1 MTINAD
7 VRNRKAID
15 WERTGRGVR
24 RSVGRGI
31 VYAIAILTA
40 IIVLF
45 PMVWIIFT
53 AFKSLPE
60 TYVWPPTWLPTQ
72 WRFDNFAKLFT
83 AVPFTRYF
91 LNSVLVSLPICIL
104 NLFFCSLAGYVFAK
118 FQFPGKNILFVV
130 VLATIMIPFQVTM
143 IPAFR
148 ILKFLG
154 WNNTYLGLIAPGMV
168 GAFGI
173 FLMRQFMMS
182 IPTELIEAA
191 RMDGASEARI
201 YAQIIVPSSKPV
213 FAALAIF
220 TFLESWN
227 NFLWPLIVIDTP
239 KMRTLPLGLALLKT
253 QYISQWPL
261 IMAATLL
268 TSLPVIIVY
277 IIFQRQFI
285 RGILLSGI
293 KA

>member
-1 MTINAD
+1 MITID
-7 VRNRKAID
+7 DMNRKAD
-15 WERTGRGVR
+15 QRDRRLRRVRTFLSKAV
-24 RSVGRGI
+24 
-31 VYAIAILTA
+31 VYFIAIFVALTV
-40 IIVLF
+40 IF
-45 PMVWIIFT
+45 PLIWILLT

-60 TYVWPPTWLPTQ
+60 TYIWPPTLLPAN
-72 WRFDNFAKLFT
+72 WRFDSFSQLFQV
-83 AVPFTRYF
+83 VPFARFF

-104 NLFFCSLAGYVFAK
+104 NLLFCSLAGYVFAK
-118 FQFPGKNILFVV
+118 FQFPGKSILFII

-143 IPAFR
+143 IPAFS
-148 ILKFLG
+148 ILVELG
-154 WNNTYLGLIAPGMV
+154 WNNSYLGLIVPGMV

-191 RMDGASEARI
+191 RIDGAGEFRI
-201 YAQIIVPSSKPV
+201 YTQIIIPSSKPA

-227 NFLWPLIVIDTP
+227 SFLWPLIVIDTP
-239 KMRTLPLGLALLKT
+239 QMRTLPLGLALLKT
-253 QYISQWPL
+253 QFIAQWPL

-268 TSLPVIIVY
+268 SSLPVILVY

-285 RGILLSGI
+285 RGILLTGL
-293 KA
+293 KQ

>member
-1 MTINAD
+1 MITID
-7 VRNRKAID
+7 DMNRKAD
-15 WERTGRGVR
+15 QRDRSLRRVRTFLSRAV
-24 RSVGRGI
+24 
-31 VYAIAILTA
+31 VYFIAIFVALTV
-40 IIVLF
+40 IF
-45 PMVWIIFT
+45 PLIWILLT

-60 TYVWPPTWLPTQ
+60 TYIWPPTLLPAN
-72 WRFDNFAKLFT
+72 WRFDSFSQLFQV
-83 AVPFTRYF
+83 VPFARFF

-104 NLFFCSLAGYVFAK
+104 NLLFCSLAGYVFAK
-118 FQFPGKNILFVV
+118 FQFPGKSILFII

-143 IPAFR
+143 IPAFS
-148 ILKFLG
+148 ILVELG
-154 WNNTYLGLIAPGMV
+154 WNNSFLGLIVPGMV

-191 RMDGASEARI
+191 RIDGAGEFRI
-201 YAQIIVPSSKPV
+201 YTQIIIPSSKPA

-227 NFLWPLIVIDTP
+227 SFLWPLIVIDTP
-239 KMRTLPLGLALLKT
+239 QMRTLPLGLALLKT
-253 QYISQWPL
+253 QFISQWPL

-268 TSLPVIIVY
+268 SSLPVILIY

-285 RGILLSGI
+285 RGILLTGL
-293 KA
+293 KQ

>member
-1 MTINAD
+1 MTSISGEKKRGIDRAD
-7 VRNRKAID
+7 KQRLLK
-15 WERTGRGVR
+15 
-24 RSVGRGI
+24 RSLGRGI

-45 PMVWIIFT
+45 PMVWIVFT

-60 TYVWPPTWLPTQ
+60 TYVWPPTWLPAH
-72 WRFDNFAKLFT
+72 WRFDNFVKLFT
-83 AVPFTRYF
+83 VVPFMRYF
-91 LNSVLVSLPICIL
+91 LNSVLVSVPYCIF
-104 NLFFCSLAGYVFAK
+104 NLLFCSMAGYVFAK
-118 FQFPGKNILFVV
+118 FQFPGKNILFIV

-148 ILKFLG
+148 ILVYLG
-154 WNNTYLGLIAPGMV
+154 WNNTFAGLIVPGMV

-191 RMDGASEARI
+191 RVDGASELRI
-201 YAQIIVPSSKPV
+201 YAQIIVPSSKSA

-220 TFLESWN
+220 TFLDSWN
-227 NFLWPLIVIDTP
+227 SFLWPLIVVDSTEL
-239 KMRTLPLGLALLKT
+239 RTLPLGLAVLNT
-253 QYISQWPL
+253 QYVSQWPL
-261 IMAATLL
+261 IMAATIL
-268 TSLPVIIVY
+268 TSIPVIIVY

-285 RGILLSGI
+285 RGILLTGI
-293 KA
+293 KG

>member
-1 MTINAD
+1 M
-7 VRNRKAID
+7 AIKETTQKSFV
-15 WERTGRGVR
+15 WEKRLRRTR
-24 RSVGRGI
+24 RFIGRGI
-31 VYAIAILTA
+31 VYAIAILVA
-40 IIVLF
+40 LAVFF
-45 PMVWIIFT
+45 PLVWILFT

-60 TYVWPPTWLPTQ
+60 TYVWPPTWLPTH

-83 AVPFTRYF
+83 VVPFTKYF
-91 LNSVLVSLPICIL
+91 MNSVLVSLPICIL

-118 FQFPGKNILFVV
+118 FEFPGKNILFIA

-148 ILKFLG
+148 ILKLLG
-154 WNNTYLGLIAPGMV
+154 WNNNYLGLIVPGMV

-191 RMDGASEARI
+191 RIDGASEARI
-201 YAQIIVPSSKPV
+201 YAQIVVPSTKPA

-220 TFLESWN
+220 TFLDSWN

-239 KMRTLPLGLALLKT
+239 GMRTLPLGLALLKT
-253 QYISQWPL
+253 QYLSQWPL
-261 IMAATLL
+261 IMAATVV
-268 TSLPVIIVY
+268 SSIPVILVY
-277 IIFQRQFI
+277 IFFQRQFI
-285 RGILLSGI
+285 RGILLSGL
-293 KA
+293 KQ